1 MDNFYLRNDADIF
14 SICVA
19 DFGEVNGVQ
28 PGYVEGPWGVQ
39 PGYMEGPWG
48 TTWVYGRSVGDIVG
62 IWRVCG
68 VYCGVNEVHEVYKG
82 PYQVYTGQGQ
92 DATRSL

>member
-1 MDNFYLRNDADIF
+1 MGYNLAMWKVHGGYNLVIWKVR
-14 SICVA
+14 
-19 DFGEVNGVQ
+19 GVQ
-28 PGYVEGPWGVQ
+28 R
-39 PGYMEGPWG
+39 GYMEGLWG
-48 TTWVYGRSVGDIVG
+48 TLWVYGRSVGDIVG